1 MRRLAVLF
9 GLVAGAAA
17 GWTLAQRH
25 IGRHRQDLFS
35 RRPLRRL
42 AALGGIE
49 AAGEVE
55 SMRVLY
61 DYLQWEDHPVLRRRA
76 LAIVSRLE
84 AALGYTPQG
93 T

>member
-1 MRRLAVLF
+1 MRRLAVF
-9 GLVAGAAA
+9 VGVVAGAAV
-17 GWTLAQRH
+17 GWSLAQRH
-25 IGRHRQDLFS
+25 VAHHRQDLFS
-35 RRPLRRL
+35 PRPLRRL

-55 SMRVLY
+55 SVQVLK
-61 DYLQWEDHPVLRRRA
+61 DYLQWERHPVLRHRA
-76 LAIVSRLE
+76 VAIVRRLE

>member
-9 GLVAGAAA
+9 GVVAGAAV
-17 GWTLAQRH
+17 GSTLARRH
-25 IGRHRQDLFS
+25 IERHQQALFS

-49 AAGEVE
+49 AAGNAGSV
-55 SMRVLY
+55 RVLH
-61 DYLQWEDHPVLRRRA
+61 DYLQWEHHPVLRRRA

>member
-1 MRRLAVLF
+1 MRQLAVLF
-9 GLVAGAAA
+9 GVVAGATV
-17 GWTLAQRH
+17 GWALAQRH
-25 IGRHRQDLFS
+25 IARHQQHLFS
-35 RRPLRRL
+35 PRPLDRL

-55 SMRVLY
+55 SVSVLR
-61 DYLQWEDHPVLRRRA
+61 DYLQWESHPLLRRRA
-76 LAIVSRLE
+76 LAIVRRIE

>member
-1 MRRLAVLF
+1 VRRLAVLF
-9 GLVAGAAA
+9 GLVTGLTV

-25 IGRHRQDLFS
+25 IERHRQDLFS

-42 AALGGIE
+42 AALGGLE
-49 AAGEVE
+49 AAGAVE
-55 SMRVLY
+55 SVRVLR
-61 DYLQWEDHPVLRRRA
+61 DYLQWERHPVLRRRA
-76 LAIVSRLE
+76 LAIISRLE